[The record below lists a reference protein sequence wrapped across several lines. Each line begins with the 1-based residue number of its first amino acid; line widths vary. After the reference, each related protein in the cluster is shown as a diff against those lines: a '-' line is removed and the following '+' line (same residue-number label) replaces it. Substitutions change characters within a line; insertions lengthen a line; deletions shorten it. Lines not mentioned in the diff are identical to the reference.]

1 MQRLWHKM
9 IRKERPDVYEDKDS
23 HLTRTLGVKELLGL
37 GLGIVIG
44 AAIFTLPGI
53 VAAEHAGPA
62 VALSFI
68 FAAIGAGFAALAYG
82 EMAAA
87 LPFAGSAYSWMNV
100 VFGEVFG
107 WIAGWALLAE
117 YFVSVAFV
125 ASGWSSYF
133 RGFLASIDIHL
144 PPALTMPFDPQTGG
158 IVDLFAVL
166 LIVLVFWV
174 LNQGLSHATRLE
186 NVIVI
191 LKVVVVLLFV
201 FVGLREIHW
210 SNYVPFIPKHRP
222 GTSFGGIPGI
232 WAGTSQ
238 IFLAYVGFDAI
249 AANSAE
255 AKNPQRTM
263 PLGIIGTLLG
273 ATTLFVIVALVLVGM
288 FKYSVYANNA
298 EPAAWA
304 LRHTGH
310 YLTANLLSLVA
321 LAGMFAAIL
330 GMMLAASR
338 LLYSFGRDGMLPRRL
353 GQLNQQNLPGHALN
367 ALTIGAIVVSSVVPF
382 TFLANLVSAG
392 TLIAFIFVSLG
403 IYALRRREG
412 KDIPVPA
419 FKMPFYPVLPA
430 VSALLS
436 MIIFAGLSID
446 GKLLALGW
454 FVVGL
459 LIYAVYGIRHSV
471 LNKKS

>member
-1 MQRLWHKM
+1 M
-9 IRKERPDVYEDKDS
+9 V
-23 HLTRTLGVKELLGL
+23 
-37 GLGIVIG
+37 
-44 AAIFTLPGI
+44 
-53 VAAEHAGPA
+53 VA
-62 VALSFI
+62 
-68 FAAIGAGFAALAYG
+68 
-82 EMAAA
+82 
-87 LPFAGSAYSWMNV
+87 
-100 VFGEVFG
+100 
-107 WIAGWALLAE
+107 
-117 YFVSVAFV
+117 
-125 ASGWSSYF
+125 
-133 RGFLASIDIHL
+133 
-144 PPALTMPFDPQTGG
+144 
-158 IVDLFAVL
+158 
-166 LIVLVFWV
+166 
-174 LNQGLSHATRLE
+174 
-186 NVIVI
+186 
-191 LKVVVVLLFV
+191 LLFV

-210 SNYVPFIPKHRP
+210 SNYVPFIPKHRL

-353 GQLNQQNLPGHALN
+353 GQLNQQNLPRTCA
-367 ALTIGAIVVSSVVPF
+367 
-382 TFLANLVSAG
+382 
-392 TLIAFIFVSLG
+392 
-403 IYALRRREG
+403 
-412 KDIPVPA
+412 
-419 FKMPFYPVLPA
+419 
-430 VSALLS
+430 
-436 MIIFAGLSID
+436 
-446 GKLLALGW
+446 
-454 FVVGL
+454 
-459 LIYAVYGIRHSV
+459 
-471 LNKKS
+471 